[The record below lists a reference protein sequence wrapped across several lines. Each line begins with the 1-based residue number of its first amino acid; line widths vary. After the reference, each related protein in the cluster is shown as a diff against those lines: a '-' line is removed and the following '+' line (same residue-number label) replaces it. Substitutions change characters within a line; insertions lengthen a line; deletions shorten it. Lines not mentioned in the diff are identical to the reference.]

1 MERIAMIGGASGGVA
16 QALAPLLRSEGFRLA
31 QVGREASRIVA
42 GDGDLLVE
50 ADLSTPDGAAR
61 AMQAV
66 EAALGTAPDAF
77 VNCAGSTLIASIART
92 REEQYRDCLRANL
105 DTAFFGVQAWLDALK
120 RAGKPG
126 AAVLFSS
133 VVAGVGVANH
143 AAIAAAKGAVESL
156 VRSVAADVSALGI
169 RINAIAPGLMRTPM
183 TARMV
188 ANEAGARQ
196 VAAQYPLGR
205 HGEAEDAARLAAF
218 LVSEHAGWI
227 TGQVIGLDGGFRAVR
242 PLVRAAG

>member
-16 QALAPLLRSEGFRLA
+16 QALAPLLRNEGFRLV
-31 QVGREASRIVA
+31 QVGREASRLVA
-42 GDGDLLVE
+42 GGDDLVVE
-50 ADLSTPDGAAR
+50 ADLSTPAGASR

-66 EAALGTAPDAF
+66 EAAFGTAPDAF
-77 VNCAGSTLIASIART
+77 VNCAGSTLIASLSRT
-92 REEQYRDCLRANL
+92 REDQYRDCLRANL
-105 DTAFFGVQAWLDALK
+105 DTAFFGLQAWLDALK

-156 VRSVAADVSALGI
+156 VRSVAADVSTLGI

-183 TARMV
+183 TARLV
-188 ANEAGARQ
+188 GSEAGAKQ

-205 HGEAEDAARLAAF
+205 HGEAEDAARLAAW

-242 PLVRAAG
+242 PLVRTAG

>member
-1 MERIAMIGGASGGVA
+1 MKRIAMIGGASGGVG
-16 QALAPLLRSEGFRLA
+16 QALAAVLRADGFRLA
-31 QVGREASRIVA
+31 LVSRSAGRIESIGDDLVIEAELATPA
-42 GDGDLLVE
+42 GAADAMWTVE
-50 ADLSTPDGAAR
+50 ATFGS
-61 AMQAV
+61 
-66 EAALGTAPDAF
+66 APDVF
-77 VNCAGSTLIASIART
+77 VNCAGSTLIASMSRT
-92 REEQYRDCLRANL
+92 REEQYRECLRANL

-120 RAGKPG
+120 RAEKPG

-156 VRSVAADVSALGI
+156 VRSVAADISTLGI

-183 TARMV
+183 TARLV
-188 ANEAGARQ
+188 GSEAGAKQ

-205 HGEAEDAARLAAF
+205 HGEAEDAARLAAW
-218 LVSEHAGWI
+218 LVSDHAGWI

-242 PLVRAAG
+242 PLVRTAG